1 MRRSR
6 DEAPGRIRRARER
19 MPAGLA
25 GLLAAVLLVGL
36 AWALLVPPWQSPDEV
51 AHFGY
56 TESLAARHAFPGKK
70 GLGEISTD
78 QLQAD
83 SAVGASR
90 GAFYPA
96 SVPPSWSPQVFRA
109 FVAASSHLSRTDG
122 GGPNAASTNPPLYYL
137 YADIAYLADIGGN
150 AFGRLYAVRIW
161 GVLLLELTALGGWLL
176 AGEVFGRRRL
186 VQLVCGAVA
195 ALLPMTTFIS
205 TSVNPDAM
213 MIVLWTWAMWL
224 GVRVVRRSAQRPD
237 AVALGLVTAAA
248 VLTKA
253 TSYALVVPTVAAL
266 VLGWR
271 RGTPERRR
279 AARTS
284 LGLGLVALAVPI
296 LVWLGIAVAL
306 HRPAVNTI
314 SSNSKASSFNPTQFL
329 SYVWQFYLPRL
340 SFLTPLRETT
350 GLPIYDVWIRQ
361 GWATFGWLDVTFP
374 DQAYAVLGAI
384 SAAVLVPAAFLLAKV
399 VNRRNWAVVAYL
411 ALSAFAL
418 LVFLHG
424 ADYRSLIAGQGPLLQ
439 GRYLLPIVALFGLS
453 VAFLT
458 SRLPVA
464 YQAAV
469 CGAVL
474 VALLTLQVLSLSTV
488 MHAYYT

>member
-1 MRRSR
+1 
-6 DEAPGRIRRARER
+6 
-19 MPAGLA
+19 
-25 GLLAAVLLVGL
+25 
-36 AWALLVPPWQSPDEV
+36 
-51 AHFGY
+51 
-56 TESLAARHAFPGKK
+56 
-70 GLGEISTD
+70 
-78 QLQAD
+78 
-83 SAVGASR
+83 
-90 GAFYPA
+90 
-96 SVPPSWSPQVFRA
+96 
-109 FVAASSHLSRTDG
+109 
-122 GGPNAASTNPPLYYL
+122 
-137 YADIAYLADIGGN
+137 
-150 AFGRLYAVRIW
+150 
-161 GVLLLELTALGGWLL
+161 
-176 AGEVFGRRRL
+176 
-186 VQLVCGAVA
+186 
-195 ALLPMTTFIS
+195 
-205 TSVNPDAM
+205 
-213 MIVLWTWAMWL
+213 
-224 GVRVVRRSAQRPD
+224 
-237 AVALGLVTAAA
+237 
-248 VLTKA
+248 
-253 TSYALVVPTVAAL
+253 VAAL

-271 RGTPERRR
+271 RGTPQRRR

-314 SSNSKASSFNPTQFL
+314 SSNSNASSFNPTQFL

-340 SFLTPLRETT
+340 SFLTPLRETA

-411 ALSAFAL
+411 ALSALAL